1 MPKSY
6 YKLLVYFTVAL
17 VLLSFYCALK
27 IGLNTDES
35 FHHANGLLRYL
46 YIKSLGEFD
55 QYTHGN
61 NRYYPGLYDTI
72 LYFLL
77 KSFNNFIDTKYTIEV
92 RHAVNWF
99 FSFIGI
105 VGLFL
110 VNKKIFNKEIAILSC
125 ILTLLSPFFFG
136 HMGNNPKDPII
147 FTSLIWSIY
156 FFINYLENLEGSRLK
171 NLILMSITIG
181 FGASI
186 RVTFVTLLL
195 PLFFIWTYVIFKK
208 KIKITSIIL
217 DIILGLLIIC
227 FLTFLVWP
235 EIHEGKFYIILE
247 IFERSSNWLIA
258 VKHGIIN
265 GEFYEIRETPKT
277 YILKIFLYRMPL
289 YFSMLIIFSYFL
301 IFMKKNFFIEKLN
314 SNFFKHFLIL
324 NIILFFPIL
333 SMIITSTNLY
343 DNARL
348 IIFTIPLFAT
358 IASTSLFYIIIN
370 IKEFN
375 VLYKSFSF
383 ILFLLFLLSFY
394 RFVSLTP
401 YQYVYTNYLSTPKFS
416 MGQKKFEHDY
426 VFTSYPEL
434 MKKIKKKYGEVETSK
449 LKIRTCDNHFDAW
462 EFYFRTI
469 LNTKQTVG
477 EKADYVILNNRNL
490 RYRKMNCFDL
500 YQGEDIVSVKRLG
513 LTLSSFKKIESEES
527 QIYLTPKWNVKN
539 TQWYKE
545 MREKEKF
552 KKNKMR
558 KIIDK
563 YKSDNYSGFN
573 D

>member
-1 MPKSY
+1 
-6 YKLLVYFTVAL
+6 
-17 VLLSFYCALK
+17 
-27 IGLNTDES
+27 
-35 FHHANGLLRYL
+35 
-46 YIKSLGEFD
+46 
-55 QYTHGN
+55 
-61 NRYYPGLYDTI
+61 
-72 LYFLL
+72 
-77 KSFNNFIDTKYTIEV
+77 
-92 RHAVNWF
+92 
-99 FSFIGI
+99 
-105 VGLFL
+105 
-110 VNKKIFNKEIAILSC
+110 
-125 ILTLLSPFFFG
+125 
-136 HMGNNPKDPII
+136 
-147 FTSLIWSIY
+147 
-156 FFINYLENLEGSRLK
+156 
-171 NLILMSITIG
+171 
-181 FGASI
+181 
-186 RVTFVTLLL
+186 
-195 PLFFIWTYVIFKK
+195 
-208 KIKITSIIL
+208 
-217 DIILGLLIIC
+217 
-227 FLTFLVWP
+227 
-235 EIHEGKFYIILE
+235 
-247 IFERSSNWLIA
+247 
-258 VKHGIIN
+258 
-265 GEFYEIRETPKT
+265 
-277 YILKIFLYRMPL
+277 
-289 YFSMLIIFSYFL
+289 
-301 IFMKKNFFIEKLN
+301 
-314 SNFFKHFLIL
+314 
-324 NIILFFPIL
+324 
-333 SMIITSTNLY
+333 MIITSTNLY

-500 YQGEDIVSVKRLG
+500 YKGEDIVSVKRLG